1 MSETEKRPK
10 MDLVETKELAQTSGG
25 NENKILN
32 PTKICSSILNDLV
45 ENLNLKKRKRQDEDL
60 VAKNG
65 AITITKVQ
73 GTDEKK
79 TPTFRCMLC
88 NAKIRFPP
96 DEMGENNI
104 SPRYNRA
111 AKAKY
116 RNHLMAEHNANG
128 RYPGMELLVR
138 TTFEQQFPSP
148 LQTNGILGNT
158 GFVIPEKYRLP
169 TFQPF
174 SQKSFQPKVIMEEED
189 IEEEDNDDEV
199 KAIKTLKE
207 KKSNLQITLVDD
219 NSNDGSAYQAAK
231 QAAKEKHIAKK
242 KKISEESKEV
252 PITVDS
258 GDESEGSDDE
268 SGSSSDSDSSIN
280 SVDEDDD
287 EEDDEFKEFKSME
300 LDSAKSSSDKLPLPA
315 SIREDLDL
323 AQKKIPGPTI
333 NKLTGLPFGWKKEV
347 SRRDIGSQGFDIIVR
362 NPNGKVFKTKSDL
375 RKYCAL
381 YPNKTMG
388 INPDAV
394 FTSGIKPS
402 KPVEVDLDK
411 DEEDVECIDL

>member
-1 MSETEKRPK
+1 MVSAEGKESVPTSESANQ
-10 MDLVETKELAQTSGG
+10 MVDSKELCK
-25 NENKILN
+25 NVLN
-32 PTKICSSILNDLV
+32 SIID
-45 ENLNLKKRKRQDEDL
+45 ELNLKKRKKREEDL
-60 VAKNG
+60 LASNG

-73 GTDEKK
+73 GTKEEKI
-79 TPTFRCMLC
+79 PTFRCMLC
-88 NAKIRFPP
+88 NAKIKFPS
-96 DEMGENNI
+96 DDFGENSNI
-104 SPRYNRA
+104 SPRYNRP

-116 RNHLMAEHNANG
+116 RQHLMTEHNANG
-128 RYPGMELLVR
+128 RFPGMELLVR
-138 TTFEQQFPSP
+138 TTFEQQFPGP
-148 LQTNGILGNT
+148 LQTNGILGNSR
-158 GFVIPEKYRLP
+158 FVIPEKYRLP
-169 TFQPF
+169 SIQPF

-189 IEEEDNDDEV
+189 IEDDDNDDEV

-207 KKSNLQITLVDD
+207 KKNSIQISLVNDD
-219 NSNDGSAYQAAK
+219 PDKTSAY

-258 GDESEGSDDE
+258 GDESDGSDDE

-280 SVDEDDD
+280 SIEEED
-287 EEDDEFKEFKSME
+287 EDDEFKEFKSME
-300 LDSAKSSSDKLPLPA
+300 LDSADKSNELLPLPA
-315 SIREDLDL
+315 SIREDLNL
-323 AQKKIPGPTI
+323 AQKKVPGPTI

-347 SRRDIGSQGFDIIVR
+347 SRRDAGTFDIIVR
-362 NPNGKVFKTKSDL
+362 NPVGKVFNNKSDL

-394 FTSGIKPS
+394 FTSGVKQT

-411 DEEDVECIDL
+411 DDGDVECIDL